1 MPIAG
6 DAWPTG
12 WYHPFLPWLPIA
24 QAVPQAVPLARLLPT
39 AGRCHRG
46 DCEGE
51 IGWNWCKM
59 LVYVGK
65 THVWE
70 WTGITLISFCQ
81 LGFGIACLFRSEHML
96 FCQLGLLWVVGLQL
110 FLTKLSSGPML
121 WFWVLRFCFWC
132 RASEEAPAVVS
143 FWHYTKD
150 NIIDEGGGGVGG
162 GGVGWDNSVICC
174 TFSCTCTHTSCY
186 AAVRSRALAHIRH
199 ATLLY
204 VLMHLHT
211 YVMLRCCT
219 FSCTCTHTSCY
230 AAVRSHALA
239 HIRHATLLYV
249 LMHLHTYVMLRCCT
263 FSCTCTHTSCYAA
276 VRSHALPD
284 RRTCRWWW
292 WWWWRWWWWNC
303 SWW

>member
-1 MPIAG
+1 MEKLQSKKSMKRTWGVSDSCYAHCWWCM
-6 DAWPTG
+6 ANG

-121 WFWVLRFCFWC
+121 WFWVLRFCFLVPGIW
-132 RASEEAPAVVS
+132 
-143 FWHYTKD
+143 
-150 NIIDEGGGGVGG
+150 GGP
-162 GGVGWDNSVICC
+162 
-174 TFSCTCTHTSCY
+174 
-186 AAVRSRALAHIRH
+186 
-199 ATLLY
+199 
-204 VLMHLHT
+204 
-211 YVMLRCCT
+211 RCCQ
-219 FSCTCTHTSCY
+219 F
-230 AAVRSHALA
+230 L
-239 HIRHATLLYV
+239 TL
-249 LMHLHTYVMLRCCT
+249 H
-263 FSCTCTHTSCYAA
+263 
-276 VRSHALPD
+276 
-284 RRTCRWWW
+284 
-292 WWWWRWWWWNC
+292 
-303 SWW
+303 